1 MSVFK
6 KTAKDAAREAGILSG
21 NFASQNAQNATNA
34 AVDGMDFFRTKVASS
49 IIQNG
54 DFAQGKGG
62 LFEYIEA
69 AKFNVD
75 AAGKGATAR
84 AVLTDIKN
92 PQAAADILIK
102 EGSRTRREVQAKFVQ
117 VSKDGRDVSA
127 AKSVFDQAGGQKGHY
142 GKYKG
147 MDRLIRKQDDY
158 NTEGSLLQEAKKL
171 AKARADSGSM
181 YADDYRDVYEHLT
194 DELRYDDVNSGGTT
208 IEEVRFAYDSPETYS
223 AEFEKR
229 VVRAEMKASAAN
241 MAKAS
246 FVTTGI
252 VSGIANMAA
261 VIKNE
266 KDLDEALGEVGRD
279 AVQGAAK
286 GAATGVVS
294 TAIRYQ
300 GIKAGSA
307 LLSDA
312 VASTVMAGGVIDGG
326 VALLDYARGEISEV
340 ELRDRIIDTTAKA
353 TTTIFFSKAVTAIM
367 GKAVSPIV
375 PFAVYTTASYV
386 FTATREII
394 KNANLQ
400 AEEYDRMAAI
410 LYESKRQTD
419 QYKAQLQLQIA
430 QVAEN
435 QRIMMNEFLTSFN
448 YNLETGENYDEAFR
462 AIVRF
467 ADQAGIALQHASFTD
482 FSEAMKR
489 KDVFSLE

>member
-6 KTAKDAAREAGILSG
+6 KTAKDAAKEAGILSG

-34 AVDGMDFFRTKVASS
+34 AVDGMNFFRAKVASP

-54 DFAQGKGG
+54 DFAQGKGN

-84 AVLTDIKN
+84 AVVTDIKD
-92 PQAAADILIK
+92 PHAAADILIK
-102 EGSRTRREVQAKFVQ
+102 EGSKTRREVQAKFVQ
-117 VSKDGRDVSA
+117 LSKDERYKSA
-127 AKSVFDQAGGQKGHY
+127 AKSVFDQVGKY

-158 NTEGSLLQEAKKL
+158 NSDGSLLKEAKKI

-181 YADDYRDVYEHLT
+181 YAEDYRDVYEHLT
-194 DELRYDDVNSGGTT
+194 DELRYDDVSSGGTT
-208 IEEVRFAYDSPETYS
+208 IEEVRTAYDSPETYS

-229 VVRAEMKASAAN
+229 VVRAEMKASAVN

-252 VSGIANMAA
+252 MSGITNMAA

-266 KDLDEALGEVGRD
+266 KDLDEALGEVGKD
-279 AVQGAAK
+279 AVQGAAR
-286 GAATGVVS
+286 GAATGVAS

-353 TTTIFFSKAVTAIM
+353 TTTVFFSKAVTAIM
-367 GKAVSPIV
+367 GKSVSPIV

-419 QYKAQLQLQIA
+419 QYRAQLQLQIA